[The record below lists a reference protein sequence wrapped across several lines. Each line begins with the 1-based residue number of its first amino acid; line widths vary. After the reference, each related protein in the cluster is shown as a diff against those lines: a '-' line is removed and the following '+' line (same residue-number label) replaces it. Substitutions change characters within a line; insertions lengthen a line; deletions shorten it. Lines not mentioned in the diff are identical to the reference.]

1 MEAPIRGR
9 RGRPRRILPVDAVEA
24 DASEQAAT
32 PAQEAAPLEAAVS
45 RPAMRGAMREE
56 DPRAAASRRAAEIM
70 QHLGGLDEGTDDFY
84 IEPHK
89 IPDGWSYEWKRKTIY
104 NQEDPAYQ
112 VQLARTGWEAV
123 PASRHPEM
131 MPVNG
136 SWQTI
141 ERKGM
146 QLMMRPKVIT
156 EQFRNIDHRNAKEQV
171 KHKEAQLGSAPEGQF
186 GRDHAQV
193 KPKIS
198 KGYEPMPVPQD

>member
-9 RGRPRRILPVDAVEA
+9 RGRPRRVLPVEGVEA
-24 DASEQAAT
+24 EVLEQAAA
-32 PAQEAAPLEAAVS
+32 PEQEATVTRAPM
-45 RPAMRGAMREE
+45 RPAMREE
-56 DPRAAASRRAAEIM
+56 DPRAAAARRAAEIM

-84 IEPHK
+84 IPPGK

-123 PASRHPEM
+123 PANRHPEM
-131 MPVNG
+131 MPANG
-136 SWQTI
+136 NYHTI

-156 EQFRNIDHRNAKEQV
+156 EQFRNIDQRNAKEQV

-186 GRDHAQV
+186 GREHAQV

>member
-9 RGRPRRILPVDAVEA
+9 RGRPRRVLP
-24 DASEQAAT
+24 
-32 PAQEAAPLEAAVS
+32 EAAQVAAEAPEEVQAPVEVAAVT
-45 RPAMRGAMREE
+45 RPALRPAVRDE
-56 DPRAAASRRAAEIM
+56 DPRAAANRRAAEIM

-84 IEPHK
+84 IDPASV
-89 IPDGWSYEWKRKTIY
+89 PDGWTYEWKRKTIY
-104 NQEDPAYQ
+104 NREDPAYQ

-123 PASRHPEM
+123 PADRHPEM
-131 MPVNG
+131 MPANG
-136 SWQTI
+136 KYHTI

-146 QLMMRPKVIT
+146 QLMMRPKMIT
-156 EQFRNIDHRNAKEQV
+156 DQFRNIDQRKAKDQV

>member
-1 MEAPIRGR
+1 
-9 RGRPRRILPVDAVEA
+9 
-24 DASEQAAT
+24 
-32 PAQEAAPLEAAVS
+32 
-45 RPAMRGAMREE
+45 MRGAMREE

-84 IEPHK
+84 IPPDK

>member
-24 DASEQAAT
+24 DAEVFEQVAE
-32 PAQEAAPLEAAVS
+32 PVGEAAVS
-45 RPAMRGAMREE
+45 RPAMRPNMREE

-84 IEPHK
+84 VDPSK

-112 VQLARTGWEAV
+112 VQLARTGWEPV
-123 PASRHPEM
+123 PVSRHPEM
-131 MPVNG
+131 MPANG
-136 SWQTI
+136 NHHTI

-156 EQFRNIDHRNAKEQV
+156 EQFRNIDQRNAKEQV
-171 KHKEAQLGSAPEGQF
+171 KYKEAQLGAAPEGQF

-198 KGYEPMPVPQD
+198 KGYEPMPVPKD

>member
-9 RGRPRRILPVDAVEA
+9 RGRPRRILPVDGVEGEVL
-24 DASEQAAT
+24 EQAA
-32 PAQEAAPLEAAVS
+32 APEQEAAVS
-45 RPAMRGAMREE
+45 RPAMRPAMREE

-112 VQLARTGWEAV
+112 VQLARAGWETV

-131 MPVNG
+131 MPANG
-136 SWQTI
+136 NYHTI

-156 EQFRNIDHRNAKEQV
+156 EQFRNIDQRNAKEQV

-198 KGYEPMPVPQD
+198 RGYEPMPIPQD

>member
-9 RGRPRRILPVDAVEA
+9 RGRPRRILPVDTVEA
-24 DASEQAAT
+24 DAEVLEQVAE
-32 PAQEAAPLEAAVS
+32 PVGEAAVS
-45 RPAMRGAMREE
+45 RPAMRPAMREE

-84 IEPHK
+84 VDPSK

-123 PASRHPEM
+123 PVSRHPEM
-131 MPVNG
+131 MPANG
-136 SWQTI
+136 NHHTI

-156 EQFRNIDHRNAKEQV
+156 EQFRNIDQRNAKEQV
-171 KHKEAQLGSAPEGQF
+171 KYKEAQLGAAPEGQF

-198 KGYEPMPVPQD
+198 KGYEPMPVPKD

>member
-24 DASEQAAT
+24 DAEAPEQA
-32 PAQEAAPLEAAVS
+32 QEPVEVAAVS
-45 RPAMRGAMREE
+45 RPAIRPPMREE

-131 MPVNG
+131 MPANG
-136 SWQTI
+136 NYHTI

-156 EQFRNIDHRNAKEQV
+156 EQFRNIDQRNAKEQV
-171 KHKEAQLGSAPEGQF
+171 KHKEAQLGAAPEGQF